1 MNDEIKSLNLIDK
14 SIDKLEQAC
23 VLITEMLYHQNTDT
37 AQFCMQML
45 DALKP
50 IISELRTANS
60 NISKEPSLKE
70 TNLLNKKINDLFKDI
85 ESKMESLAAN
95 KNRA

>member
-1 MNDEIKSLNLIDK
+1 MNDTNECIKLIDK
-14 SIDKLEQAC
+14 SINKLDLAC

-45 DALKP
+45 DEVKP

-60 NISKEPSLKE
+60 NISKEPSVKE
-70 TNLLNKKINDLFKDI
+70 THLLYKKINDLFKDI
-85 ESKMESLAAN
+85 ENKIESLAAN
-95 KNRA
+95 KK